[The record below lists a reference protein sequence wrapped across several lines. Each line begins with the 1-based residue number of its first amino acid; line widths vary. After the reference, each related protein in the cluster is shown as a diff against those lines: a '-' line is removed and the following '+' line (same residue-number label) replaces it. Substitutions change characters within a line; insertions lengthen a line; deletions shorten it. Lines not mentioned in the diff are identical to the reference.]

1 MYRSSPKA
9 NASAATQLI
18 VDLSHKLDS
27 ICSDALEFYLGDL
40 NHVRLDGVLQTYEQ
54 YVSCPTT

>member
-1 MYRSSPKA
+1 MYPRHRATLHLLSVCHRSSPKA

-27 ICSDALEFYLGDL
+27 ICSDAPEFYLRDL
-40 NHVRLDGVLQTYEQ
+40 DH
-54 YVSCPTT
+54 